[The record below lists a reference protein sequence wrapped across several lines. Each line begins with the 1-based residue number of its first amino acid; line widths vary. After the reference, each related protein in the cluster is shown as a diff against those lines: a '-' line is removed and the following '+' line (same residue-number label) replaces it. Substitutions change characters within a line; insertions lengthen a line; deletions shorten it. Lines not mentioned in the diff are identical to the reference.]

1 MSVSRLYKELRATHQ
16 KDLMPLVLS
25 FKEHELE
32 KIDMTEEG
40 KL

>member
-1 MSVSRLYKELRATHQ
+1 MSVTTLYTQLRATHQ

-32 KIDMTEEG
+32 KIDMTEED